1 MKMKQKSQSKLVIA
15 MSAVILL
22 LVALSAP
29 LTFAYFTANKA
40 SNDASI
46 SFGQIKITGNDLA
59 IAQVE
64 TGKIVPGDSIKVS
77 GSATL
82 ESNVN
87 TFYRIKLAAESDD
100 TSLDLTAL
108 VNDIFADTYFKGK
121 ANMTYNN
128 ADKAYYGFIAKNA
141 DVQSTAILDY
151 GTNGAQITFT
161 AADYDNSWQNV
172 TVTLT
177 ITVQAIQA
185 DHLTKDYGTDVS
197 AALTAGLASDTVWT
211 TAGTQANAK

>member
-1 MKMKQKSQSKLVIA
+1 MKMKQKSQSKLVVA

-22 LVALSAP
+22 LVALSAT
-29 LTFAYFTANKA
+29 LTFAYFTANKE
-40 SNDASI
+40 SSETSI

-64 TGKIVPGDSIKVS
+64 TGKIVPGDSVKVS

-87 TFYRIKLAAESDD
+87 TFYRVKLAAESSDAGLN
-100 TSLDLTAL
+100 LDAL
-108 VNDIFADTYFKGK
+108 INDIFANTYFKGK
-121 ANMTYNN
+121 ANMTYND
-128 ADKAYYGFIAKNA
+128 ADKTYYGFIAKNA
-141 DVQSTAILDY
+141 DAQSTAILDY
-151 GTNGAQITFT
+151 GTDGATIIFT
-161 AADYDNSWQNV
+161 AANYDNSWQNV

-197 AALTAGLASDTVWT
+197 AALTAGLASDKVWA
-211 TAGTQANAK
+211 TAGAQANAK